1 MGGPAAGLWL
11 PVRRSA
17 LDAVPWLEG
26 FCEVRIQSD
35 DSLEF
40 EVHRPSAI
48 GLQELEWS
56 SPQPFRLGPESLE
69 DYQEFGFPGLE
80 RAPAAELAVLSYCSG
95 PDDHRLLGHLTRYLA
110 ERYDALIDFGG
121 LLEYRSFLHDPSGQE
136 EADRLAESRALVS
149 SLPGRIREMP
159 YTTEAGGCGYGHVGD
174 RAFLTAWLDHPDF
187 RMIK

>member
-26 FCEVRIQSD
+26 FCEVRIRSD

-48 GLQELEWS
+48 GLQGLEQS
-56 SPQPFRLGPESLE
+56 SPQPFHLGPESLE
-69 DYQEFGFPGLE
+69 DYQVFGFPGLG

-95 PDDHRLLGHLTRYLA
+95 PDNHRLLGHLTRFLA
-110 ERYDALIDFGG
+110 EHYDALIDFGG
-121 LLEYRSFLHDPSGQE
+121 LLQYRHFRHALSGQE
-136 EADRLAESRALVS
+136 ETDRLAASRALVS
-149 SLPGRIREMP
+149 TLPGRIWEMP
-159 YTTEAGGCGYGHVGD
+159 YATEAGGCGYSHVGD
-174 RAFLTAWLDHPDF
+174 RAFLTAWLDHPEF